1 MLRYK
6 SGHRRS
12 ESNHSRF
19 RRDRERYI
27 SNKKKKKNFYV
38 IRVCDDPEC
47 ALSVFVGKI
56 EQTHHAILH
65 HVRAYTLVQLL
76 FEL

>member
-38 IRVCDDPEC
+38 ICVRDDPEC

-65 HVRAYTLVQLL
+65 HV
-76 FEL
+76 

>member
-27 SNKKKKKNFYV
+27 SNKKKKISTLFV
-38 IRVCDDPEC
+38 IRDDPEC

-56 EQTHHAILH
+56 EQTHHAILY